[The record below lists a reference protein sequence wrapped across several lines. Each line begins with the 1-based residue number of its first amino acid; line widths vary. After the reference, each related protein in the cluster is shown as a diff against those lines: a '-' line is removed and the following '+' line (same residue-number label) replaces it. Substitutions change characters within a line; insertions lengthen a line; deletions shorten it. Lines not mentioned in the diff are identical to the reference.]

1 VLYIKQV
8 VGTIGYAAPEYI
20 HTGRL
25 STKNDIWSFGVV
37 LLELLTGR
45 RPLDRNR
52 PRGEQN
58 LVDWMK
64 PYSSGAKKL
73 ETVIDP
79 RLQGNYSTK
88 LAAQLASVANKCL
101 VRHARYR
108 PKMSEVLEMVQKIVE
123 SSEIGTPEHPLISNS
138 KELVSDE
145 KKRKGLDL
153 KRRIA
158 DIKARE
164 GRWFAWQRWTPKL
177 VRTQ

>member
-1 VLYIKQV
+1 MKIKQV

-25 STKNDIWSFGVV
+25 STENDIWSFGVV
-37 LLELLTGR
+37 LYELLTGR

-58 LVDWMK
+58 LVDWVK
-64 PYSSGAKKL
+64 PYSSDAKKL

-79 RLQGNYSTK
+79 RLQGNYSIK
-88 LAAQLASVANKCL
+88 SAAQLASVANKCL

-123 SSEIGTPEHPLISNS
+123 SSELGTPEHPLISNS

-153 KRRIA
+153 KRRIT
-158 DIKARE
+158 DIRAGE